1 MEGQSDLLCCE
12 KPENITFDE
21 IHELLWNANQKNR
34 DDGFVLS
41 TSEMSGDQLK
51 NRIGTDGHCF
61 VALIDNKL
69 VGTLSLRYLYRNS
82 WFAKGKIAD
91 YMLAGVHPDF
101 QGKHINTALSE
112 LAFETASKDGYD
124 AIELDTAENNT
135 HAIEVYKH
143 LGFKK
148 VSYKANPSGDHYS
161 VIMMKWLKD
170 NPFSNTYIGF
180 RYSLKRVLIR
190 IKFTPDKKKRFGI

>member
-21 IHELLWNANQKNR
+21 IHELLWDANQKNR

-41 TSEMSGDQLK
+41 TSEMSGNQLK
-51 NRIGTDGHCF
+51 KRIGADGHCF
-61 VALIDNKL
+61 VALIDNQL
-69 VGTLSLRYLYRNS
+69 VGTLSLRYLQRNS

-112 LAFETASKDGYD
+112 LAFETASKDGCD

-135 HAIEVYKH
+135 HAIEVYRH

-161 VIMMKWLKD
+161 VIMMKWL
-170 NPFSNTYIGF
+170 NGCPFSPLYI
-180 RYSLKRVLIR
+180 SLRFH
-190 IKFTPDKKKRFGI
+190 IKKCLVMIFYTPGKKKRFRK